1 VGRPANGVRGRV
13 LQRLLT
19 ITVAAGGLLAS
30 AEAAARGPAPEP
42 TSDPRVVRSATPK
55 AAARND
61 FTIATTFVR
70 DFAGTDLLY
79 RRHLG
84 WRVSGGVA
92 VEYLY
97 AHPGFEY
104 LQGAAERVELAIWPS
119 RVFAGPFLAA
129 HVAASQQFLARDAT
143 VRSVAL
149 GGGADVGWNWMLG
162 FGLNV
167 GVAAGVRRSTVVS
180 STDLICTRVGEC
192 PFAREDFMPRFAL
205 QLSWAF

>member
-1 VGRPANGVRGRV
+1 MVK
-13 LQRLLT
+13 
-19 ITVAAGGLLAS
+19 
-30 AEAAARGPAPEP
+30 
-42 TSDPRVVRSATPK
+42 SATRH

-61 FTIATTFVR
+61 LSLATTLVR
-70 DFAGTDLLY
+70 DFAGTEVLY

-84 WRVSGGVA
+84 WRLSGGAA

-129 HVAASQQFLARDAT
+129 HFAASQQFLARDAG
-143 VRSVAL
+143 VRSVAV

-167 GVAAGVRRSTVVS
+167 GIAAGVRRSAVVE
-180 STDLICTRVGEC
+180 STDLICTRDAEC